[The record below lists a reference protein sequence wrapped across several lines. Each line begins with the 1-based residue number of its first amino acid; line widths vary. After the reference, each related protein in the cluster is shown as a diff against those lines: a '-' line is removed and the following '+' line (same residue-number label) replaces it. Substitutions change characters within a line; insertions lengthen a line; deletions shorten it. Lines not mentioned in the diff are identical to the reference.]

1 MSYEVCI
8 IPHEPG
14 MVFVFGNPHTIAM
27 IKRVLL
33 CSVLMILPAGAD
45 FHYQSTSRMTG
56 GSLLQMMRF
65 VPGAGA
71 MKEPQIS
78 TVAVQGNRMVR
89 KSKNLAEIVDLDK
102 RTITTINF
110 DKHTY
115 SEMTFEQMKQML
127 QDASDKMAQQQ
138 QGKDKV
144 NLDLDADIK
153 DTGMTKTV
161 NGLEAHQVIVNMSM
175 TASDP
180 QSGQAG
186 AMKMVSEMWLSKE
199 VPGAAEMRDFYTHM
213 AKELDWAPTG
223 MGAMMNRPDIAKA
236 MAKMQ
241 AEGGKMEGMPV
252 QQIVR
257 IGGDGTAGTAPA
269 PAASRPS
276 VSDALSGALG
286 GFGGFGKKKKEAP
299 ADNTQTGGTAANG
312 QAAGSLMEMTIDNT
326 GFSTDAVDG
335 SLFVVPGDF
344 KKVEEAQPGRR
355 TK

>member
-1 MSYEVCI
+1 MLLRIARNGIEFTSRK
-8 IPHEPG
+8 
-14 MVFVFGNPHTIAM
+14 PHTKTM
-27 IKRVLL
+27 LKRVLL
-33 CSVLMILPAGAD
+33 VSVLTIAPAGAD

-56 GSLLQMMRF
+56 GSLLTMMRF

-71 MKEPQIS
+71 MKDPQLS

-102 RTITTINF
+102 RTITTVNF

-138 QGKDKV
+138 GKDKV
-144 NLDLDADIK
+144 NMDLDADIK
-153 DTGMTKTV
+153 DTGVTKTV
-161 NGLEAHQVIVNMSM
+161 NGVDAHQVIMNMSM
-175 TASDP
+175 TATDP
-180 QSGQAG
+180 QSGQSG

-199 VPGAAEMRDFYTHM
+199 VPGAKEMREFYARM

-252 QQIVR
+252 QQVVR
-257 IGGDGTAGTAPA
+257 IGGDGTAGPTPA
-269 PAASRPS
+269 PRPS

-299 ADNTQTGGTAANG
+299 AENTQSSANG

-326 GFSTDAVDG
+326 GFSTDAVDS
-335 SLFVVPGDF
+335 SLFAVPGDF
-344 KKVEEAQPGRR
+344 KKVEAAQPAARG
-355 TK
+355 K